1 MSADAW
7 AIHYGVGGAY
17 RCATFD
23 EGRAPKLAADL
34 HGTLHPMVYMEV
46 TMDARSER
54 NLDGVHPALVGV
66 VRRAAELVA
75 DFDDGLG
82 FVVTCGLRTR
92 EQQIELVRVKAS
104 RTMNSKHLPQADGMS
119 HAVDL
124 AATVSGGVRWDFP
137 LYDRLAD
144 AMKQAAG
151 EQGVQITWGG
161 DWVSF
166 RDGPH
171 FELTAQ
177 VHSA

>member
-1 MSADAW
+1 MA
-7 AIHYGVGGAY
+7 
-17 RCATFD
+17 
-23 EGRAPKLAADL
+23 EL
-34 HGTLHPMVYMEV
+34 
-46 TMDARSER
+46 DARSER
-54 NLDGVHPALVGV
+54 NLTGVHPAMVGV

-75 DFDDGLG
+75 DLDDGLG
-82 FVVTCGLRTR
+82 FIVTEGMRTR
-92 EQQIELVRVKAS
+92 ERQVELVRVKAS

-124 AATVSGGVRWDFP
+124 AATVSGRVHWDFP

-144 AMKQAAG
+144 LMKQAAA

-161 DWVSF
+161 DWQSF

-171 FELTAQ
+171 FELNEQ

>member
-1 MSADAW
+1 MA
-7 AIHYGVGGAY
+7 
-17 RCATFD
+17 
-23 EGRAPKLAADL
+23 EL
-34 HGTLHPMVYMEV
+34 
-46 TMDARSER
+46 DARSER
-54 NLDGVHPALVGV
+54 NLTGVHPAMVGV

-75 DFDDGLG
+75 DLDDGLG
-82 FVVTCGLRTR
+82 FIVTEGLRTSSTWR
-92 EQQIELVRVKAS
+92 SRVKAS

-124 AATVSGGVRWDFP
+124 AATVSGRVHWDFP

-144 AMKQAAG
+144 LMKQAAA

-161 DWVSF
+161 DWQSF

-171 FELTAQ
+171 FELNEQ

>member
-1 MSADAW
+1 MA
-7 AIHYGVGGAY
+7 
-17 RCATFD
+17 
-23 EGRAPKLAADL
+23 EL
-34 HGTLHPMVYMEV
+34 
-46 TMDARSER
+46 DARSER
-54 NLDGVHPALVGV
+54 NLTGVHPAMVGV

-75 DFDDGLG
+75 DLDDGLG
-82 FVVTCGLRTR
+82 FIVTEGLRTR
-92 EQQIELVRVKAS
+92 ERQVELVRVKAS

-124 AATVSGGVRWDFP
+124 AATVSGRVHWDFP

-144 AMKQAAG
+144 LMKQAAA

-161 DWVSF
+161 DWQSF

-171 FELTAQ
+171 FELNEQ